1 MLFHRDTLKLK
12 GGNFVEFSFEQIKK
26 AQKRINPYIVKT
38 PMLRLY
44 NLDRFLG
51 CHIFAKAECFQNTGA
66 FKLRGA
72 LNRMLQLTEDELKS
86 GIVTASSGNHG
97 RAIAYSAQMLGA
109 KATVVMPH
117 TAPTLKKEA
126 IKALGADVVLCD
138 VTERFKIAEEICES
152 TNAVLIPPYN
162 DEGVM
167 AGQGTAGL
175 EIMEQCPEA
184 DIVLVPVSG
193 GGLLSGVAT
202 AIKTISPK
210 TKVYGLESSILPRY
224 SASIAAGKPVE
235 VESKKSVADALASNK
250 PGVKCYPY
258 VEKYTDGI
266 ITVDEEYILKGMK
279 LMMTEGKLFVEPTS
293 CIGVGALLQGVV
305 PVMPEDN
312 VCLLVSGGN
321 VGFDQLKMLDDV
333 IL

>member
-1 MLFHRDTLKLK
+1 M
-12 GGNFVEFSFEQIKK
+12 EFSFEHIKQ

-51 CHIFAKAECFQNTGA
+51 CRIFAKAECFQNTGA

-97 RAIAYSAQMLGA
+97 RAIAYSAKMLGA

-117 TAPTLKKEA
+117 TAPELKKEA

-152 TNAVLIPPYN
+152 TGAVLIPPYN

-193 GGLLSGVAT
+193 GGLLSGVST
-202 AIKTISPK
+202 AIKTVSPK
-210 TKVYGLESSILPRY
+210 TRVYGIESAILPRY
-224 SASIAAGKPVE
+224 SASIAAGEPVE
-235 VESKKSVADALASNK
+235 VESRKSVADALASNK
-250 PGVKCYPY
+250 PGAKCYPY

-266 ITVDEEYILKGMK
+266 IAVDEEYILKGMK
-279 LMMTEGKLFVEPTS
+279 LMLTEGKLFIEPTS
-293 CIGVGALLQGVV
+293 CIGAGALLQGLIRVK
-305 PVMPEDN
+305 PEDN
-312 VCLLVSGGN
+312 VCLLLSGGN
-321 VGFDQLKMLDDV
+321 VGFDQLGMLDG
-333 IL
+333 ITL